1 VTSKKNY
8 KSLAQV
14 PMPGMSAIETSKV
27 RKEIEF
33 EKVVVDVHELSIAH
47 AVDDQR

>member
-1 VTSKKNY
+1 VTSEKNHE
-8 KSLAQV
+8 SLAQV

-27 RKEIEF
+27 RKEIEL
-33 EKVVVDVHELSIAH
+33 EKVVVDVHQLPIAQ